1 MSVSVSEKVSPSSV
15 FAHIQEMGHE
25 QVVFCH
31 DAESGLRAII
41 AIHSTVLGPG
51 LGGLR
56 MYPYASEEEALRDVL
71 RLSRGM
77 TYKAA
82 ISGLDLGGAKAV
94 IIGDPA
100 KDKSEA
106 LLRWFGRYVESLNG
120 RYITAEDVGTTTHDM
135 EIVSRETDFVTG
147 LPEAMGGGG
156 DPSPITAYGVFL
168 GMKAAVDV
176 LHRHDSL
183 NGKRVLVEGVG
194 KVGSYLVQHLVQD
207 GAHVLITD
215 INEPRLQEIK
225 QRYPSVEIVPLG
237 EHYSADVDIYSP
249 CALGAVLNDE
259 TIPQLKARIVA
270 GAANN
275 QLADEDRHGKMLL
288 ERGILYAP
296 DFVINAGGLINVY
309 TEWHGYDH
317 DLAMA
322 RADKIYDTTY
332 QILTRALDAK
342 VPTHQMANAMAEER
356 MRDVG
361 RTNLMF
367 L

>member
-1 MSVSVSEKVSPSSV
+1 M
-15 FAHIQEMGHE
+15 
-25 QVVFCH
+25 
-31 DAESGLRAII
+31 
-41 AIHSTVLGPG
+41 
-51 LGGLR
+51 
-56 MYPYASEEEALRDVL
+56 
-71 RLSRGM
+71 
-77 TYKAA
+77 
-82 ISGLDLGGAKAV
+82 
-94 IIGDPA
+94 
-100 KDKSEA
+100 
-106 LLRWFGRYVESLNG
+106 
-120 RYITAEDVGTTTHDM
+120 
-135 EIVSRETDFVTG
+135 
-147 LPEAMGGGG
+147 
-156 DPSPITAYGVFL
+156 
-168 GMKAAVDV
+168 
-176 LHRHDSL
+176 
-183 NGKRVLVEGVG
+183 
-194 KVGSYLVQHLVQD
+194 GSYLVQHLVQD

>member
-1 MSVSVSEKVSPSSV
+1 MSLSISEQVSPSSV
-15 FAHIQEMGHE
+15 FAHVEALGHE

-31 DAESGLRAII
+31 DRESGLRAII
-41 AIHSTVLGPG
+41 AIHSTALGPG

-56 MYPYASEEEALRDVL
+56 MYPYASEEEALVDVL

-94 IIGDPA
+94 IIGDPRTE
-100 KDKSEA
+100 KSEA
-106 LLRWFGRYVESLNG
+106 LLRWFGRFVESLNG
-120 RYITAEDVGTTTHDM
+120 RYITAEDVGTTTADM
-135 EIVSRETDFVTG
+135 EIVSRETEFVTG

-168 GMKAAVDV
+168 GMKAAVNV
-176 LHRHDSL
+176 LHRDDSL

-194 KVGSYLVQHLVQD
+194 KVGTHLIGHLVGE

-215 INEPRLQEIK
+215 INSQRLEEMV
-225 QRYPSVEIVPLG
+225 QRYPGVEVVPLG
-237 EHYSADVDIYSP
+237 DHYTADVDIYSP
-249 CALGAVLNDE
+249 CALGAILNDE
-259 TIPQLKARIVA
+259 TIPRLKARIVA

-288 ERGILYAP
+288 ERNILYAP

-332 QILTRALDAK
+332 RILTRALENNE
-342 VPTHQMANAMAEER
+342 PTHRVANTMAEER
-356 MRDVG
+356 IREVG